1 MNSTFSASTSIIIE
15 APVNKVWEALT
26 NPEIIKQY
34 LHGTNTKTDW
44 VVGHPI
50 TWSGEWNGK
59 PYEDKGEV
67 LAFESNK
74 IVKTSHWSPLAGQE
88 DKPENY
94 HIVTYELSSDNNKTR
109 LTLTQGDNSS
119 QEDVESM
126 VENGWKPIL
135 LQIKELLEMKYG

>member
-1 MNSTFSASTSIIIE
+1 MDNTFSASTSIVIV
-15 APVNKVWEALT
+15 APVNKVWDALT

-34 LHGTNTKTDW
+34 LHGTSTKTDW

-67 LAFESNK
+67 LAFEKNK
-74 IVKTSHWSPLAGQE
+74 IIKTTHWSQLTGKE

-94 HIVTYELSSDNNKTR
+94 HTIIYALEGDDHQTT
-109 LTLTQGDNSS
+109 LTLTQGNSPS
-119 QEDVESM
+119 QEDAESM

-135 LQIKELLEMKYG
+135 MQIKELLETK